1 MSILFIGKNQDPFS
15 LQAATYL
22 TEKFPDANVVWSSKS
37 TPIPKEL
44 YSWKGEYLFS
54 YLSQWIIPKP
64 ILDNVQHSAINW
76 HPGSPDYPG
85 IGCTNF
91 AIYNEEK
98 EFGITCHHMNPK
110 VDTGKIIDVRYFPIS
125 ENETVK
131 SLTIK
136 CYAHILASFLTI
148 LDHIES
154 GKDLPQSD
162 LNWTRKPYTRKQLNA
177 LCELKLDMD
186 EIEVARRIKA
196 TTFDRYWAYY
206 KINGKKF
213 LLTDED

>member
-1 MSILFIGKNQDPFS
+1 
-15 LQAATYL
+15 
-22 TEKFPDANVVWSSKS
+22 
-37 TPIPKEL
+37 
-44 YSWKGEYLFS
+44 
-54 YLSQWIIPKP
+54 
-64 ILDNVQHSAINW
+64 
-76 HPGSPDYPG
+76 
-85 IGCTNF
+85 
-91 AIYNEEK
+91 
-98 EFGITCHHMNPK
+98 MNPK
-110 VDTGKIIDVRYFPIS
+110 VDTGKIIDVRYFPVS
-125 ENETVK
+125 ANETVK

-162 LNWTRKPYTRKQLNA
+162 LNWTRKPYTRKELNA
-177 LCELKLDMD
+177 LCELSLDMD
-186 EIEVARRIKA
+186 EKEVERRIRA